1 MVILSGGGTSHS
13 QTSTDFSMNSRRS
26 PASRPQSP
34 SASMATHAPF
44 LIRNLITSPHNS
56 NSRVPPLSPAV
67 PAAID
72 PDAVGQ
78 SHRRRTYGINSQQLL
93 FTTHPAALPAT
104 AYANPATAL
113 ANALVSNQAALTS
126 PANPLS
132 PGGNNALSDAHQR
145 LFEQQRQA
153 IAAVQLL
160 WNAAHCGLS
169 AQLQMASRG
178 VGEGT
183 AGGPCPDGIG
193 TIGLAAGI
201 VALKSSTSDGQPPAR
216 PESTEDE
223 HDTSSSDFECNLKG
237 SKKPRKAR
245 TAFTD
250 HQLKTL
256 EKSFEKQKYLSVQ
269 DRMELANRLNLTDT
283 QVKTWY
289 QNRRTK
295 WKRQAMFGLDFLP
308 IAARQMLLTGQA
320 PPPSGPTPPGTLF
333 PQPGTP
339 QLSAHLPNVPGVP
352 LGALQSLHTSPAA
365 LHHQLEQLYQGGHAG
380 DNKQIQTILQDAAQ
394 RALLLAQMASSI
406 PPSVPTAAVL
416 STGTTSVA
424 ANISERGAD
433 DVSDE
438 DYNNEGDDDH
448 DDDDLRC
455 NQTDHENG
463 AQVMQMHHEEKKRQR
478 LDAMKTERFL
488 SEKNNSHTQGDDI
501 SGTTDEIDVESSEG
515 YERGQKN

>member
-178 VGEGT
+178 VGEGA

-216 PESTEDE
+216 PESTEGKFNF
-223 HDTSSSDFECNLKG
+223 SS
-237 SKKPRKAR
+237 
-245 TAFTD
+245 
-250 HQLKTL
+250 
-256 EKSFEKQKYLSVQ
+256 YLTTNYLYYVS
-269 DRMELANRLNLTDT
+269 
-283 QVKTWY
+283 
-289 QNRRTK
+289 
-295 WKRQAMFGLDFLP
+295 
-308 IAARQMLLTGQA
+308 
-320 PPPSGPTPPGTLF
+320 LF
-333 PQPGTP
+333 
-339 QLSAHLPNVPGVP
+339 
-352 LGALQSLHTSPAA
+352 
-365 LHHQLEQLYQGGHAG
+365 HHQESALPMKDIR
-380 DNKQIQTILQDAAQ
+380 DN
-394 RALLLAQMASSI
+394 
-406 PPSVPTAAVL
+406 
-416 STGTTSVA
+416 
-424 ANISERGAD
+424 
-433 DVSDE
+433 
-438 DYNNEGDDDH
+438 
-448 DDDDLRC
+448 
-455 NQTDHENG
+455 
-463 AQVMQMHHEEKKRQR
+463 
-478 LDAMKTERFL
+478 
-488 SEKNNSHTQGDDI
+488 
-501 SGTTDEIDVESSEG
+501 
-515 YERGQKN
+515 